1 MTLMLGLWRLATQ
14 AMEPVAPHILRARAQ
29 RGKEDPARLAERLG
43 QASAPRASGPLVWVH
58 GVSVG
63 ESVSALPLVRRI
75 AASGARVLMT
85 SGTPA
90 SAEVLATRL
99 GHADFGGRVVHQYA
113 PLDAPGVVGRFLDH
127 WQPDLALFVESELWP
142 NTLMTLRVRN
152 IPSALISARIT
163 EHTEAGWRRFPRS
176 ARALLSC
183 FDLIL
188 AQDETSAARL
198 ESLGAR
204 TSGLLN
210 LKLAG
215 EALSHDAAVFS
226 RLSEAIG
233 DRPVVLLLSTHE
245 GEDLPLLRACRAIRP
260 RPLMIVMPRHPARAD
275 HLCDAL
281 RAEGFTL
288 SQRSQQEAIAP
299 DIDVYVADTLGEAG
313 LFIRLADMVV
323 VAGSFLSGIGGH
335 NPLEPARLSRGVI
348 TGPDIANWAGVYEEL
363 IGAGG
368 ALKVET
374 AADITAVLSQLLA
387 DNDASR
393 RMGQAAQRHTLSLD
407 AGLDQLWP
415 RLERL
420 MQGPGA

>member
-1 MTLMLGLWRLATQ
+1 MTLALGLWRLATQ
-14 AMEPVAPHILRARAQ
+14 ALEPLAPHILRARAL
-29 RGKEDPARLAERLG
+29 RGKEDPSRVAERLG
-43 QASAPRASGPLVWVH
+43 HAGAARSSGPLVWVH

-75 AASGARVLMT
+75 AMSGARVLMT

-90 SAEVLATRL
+90 SAEVLATRI
-99 GHADFGGRVVHQYA
+99 GHADFAGRVVHQYA
-113 PLDAPGVVGRFLDH
+113 PLDAPGVIRRFLDH

-142 NTLMTLRVRN
+142 NTLLALRARN

-204 TSGLLN
+204 TDGLLN

-215 EALSHDAAVFS
+215 EALSHDAATFS

-233 DRPVVLLLSTHE
+233 DRAVVLLLSTHE
-245 GEDLPLLRACRAIRP
+245 GEDLPLLRACRTLQP
-260 RPLMIVMPRHPARAD
+260 RPLVIVMPRHPARAD
-275 HLCDAL
+275 RLCDAL

-288 SQRSQQEAIAP
+288 AQRSQQEGVAP
-299 DIDVYVADTLGEAG
+299 DVAVYVADTLGEAG

-323 VAGSFLSGIGGH
+323 VAGSFLGGIGGH
-335 NPLEPARLSRGVI
+335 NPLEPARLARGVI

-363 IGAGG
+363 IAAGG
-368 ALKVET
+368 AIEVENAE
-374 AADITAVLSQLLA
+374 AAGATLSDLLGGS
-387 DNDASR
+387 DAAR
-393 RMGQAAQRHTLSLD
+393 RMGQAAERHAMGLD